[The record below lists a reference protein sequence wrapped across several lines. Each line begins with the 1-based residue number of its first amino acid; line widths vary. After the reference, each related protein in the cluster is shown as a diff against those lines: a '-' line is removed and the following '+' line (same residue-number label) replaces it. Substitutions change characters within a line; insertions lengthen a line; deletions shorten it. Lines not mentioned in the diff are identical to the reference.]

1 MGHSPDD
8 TRHPRRLSA
17 AAGVSRAAAAAVA
30 ALVLALFPIVLGP
43 ATAGAVP
50 QASATTAVATASAVP
65 DPGSAEADF
74 TARINSLRASNG
86 LAPLAVD
93 AELVAQ
99 ARAWA
104 TNMAGQGR
112 IFHTSNLSNG
122 ISANWVKLGENV
134 GVGAD
139 VAVLFQAFVD
149 SPTHYAN
156 LVDPKYTRVGVGV
169 VVSGDRIFTTHRFMA
184 VDTAPPPPP
193 PPPPAPVVTAVPPTT
208 ASPATAPPNTA
219 PPNTAP
225 PTTVAPTTTTTTR
238 PPGSPAPKLGPI
250 EQIAALVAPER

>member
-1 MGHSPDD
+1 MGRSPDD

-17 AAGVSRAAAAAVA
+17 AAGVPRAVAAAVA

-50 QASATTAVATASAVP
+50 QASAVPAGATAIAVP

-74 TARINSLRASNG
+74 TARINGLRASKG
-86 LAPLAVD
+86 LAPLSVD
-93 AELVAQ
+93 AELVTQ

-104 TNMAGQGR
+104 SNMAGQGR
-112 IFHTSNLSNG
+112 IFHTSDLSNG

-134 GVGAD
+134 GVGPD

-156 LVDPKYTRVGVGV
+156 LVDPKYTMVGVGV
-169 VVSGDRIFTTHRFMA
+169 VVSGDRIFTAHRFMA
-184 VDTAPPPPP
+184 VDTTPPP
-193 PPPPAPVVTAVPPTT
+193 PPPPAPVVTAPPTTVPPTT
-208 ASPATAPPNTA
+208 T
-219 PPNTAP
+219 P

-250 EQIAALVAPER
+250 DRIAALIALER